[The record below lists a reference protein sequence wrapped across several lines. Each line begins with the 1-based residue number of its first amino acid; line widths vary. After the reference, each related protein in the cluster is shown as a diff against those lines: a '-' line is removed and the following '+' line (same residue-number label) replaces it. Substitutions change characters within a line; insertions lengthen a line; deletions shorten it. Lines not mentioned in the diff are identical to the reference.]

1 MGADIHVYAEYR
13 NTANAW
19 EAIPDYEP
27 FGLRCY
33 DVFSFFAKVRFSDDY
48 RRVTPYPIS
57 EPRGLPKD
65 VSTYVKKESD
75 EWGEEGFRHS
85 WLSVEELSSF
95 DYNKPL
101 RERKVHAFWAEHT
114 LRFGVLPPSYSYAQI
129 ENPTIGNALG
139 GYYFDEL
146 EKLKESKAERIVFW
160 FDQ

>member
-1 MGADIHVYAEYR
+1 MGADIHIYAEYR
-13 NTANAW
+13 STANAW

-27 FGLRCY
+27 FGQRCY

-48 RRVTPYPIS
+48 HRVTPYPIS

-75 EWGEEGFRHS
+75 EWGVDGFGHS

-101 RERKVHAFWAEHT
+101 RERKVDAFSEGHT
-114 LRFGVLPPSYSYAQI
+114 LRFGTLPSSLSYAQI
-129 ENPTIGNALG
+129 ENPTIGDTLG
-139 GYYFDEL
+139 EHYFDEL

-160 FDQ
+160 FDS

>member
-1 MGADIHVYAEYR
+1 MGADIYIYAEYR

-27 FGLRCY
+27 FGQRSY
-33 DVFSFFAKVRFSDDY
+33 DVFSFFAGVRFSDEY
-48 RRVTPYPIS
+48 HRVTPYPIS

-65 VSTYVKKESD
+65 ASTYVKKESD
-75 EWGEEGFRHS
+75 ECGGGVFGHS

-101 RERKVHAFWAEHT
+101 RERKVQAFWEGHA
-114 LRFGVLPPSYSYAQI
+114 LRFGTLPPSLCHAQI

-139 GYYFDEL
+139 EYYFDEL

-160 FDQ
+160 FDN

>member
-1 MGADIHVYAEYR
+1 MGTDIHVYAEYR

-27 FGLRCY
+27 FGQRCY
-33 DVFSFFAKVRFSDDY
+33 DVFSFFANVRFSDEY

-65 VSTYVKKESD
+65 VGTYVKKESD
-75 EWGEEGFRHS
+75 ELGKDGFGHS

-95 DYNKPL
+95 DYKKPL
-101 RERKVHAFWAEHT
+101 REREVHPFWEAST
-114 LRFGVLPPSYSYAQI
+114 LCFSVIPPAPSYEQA
-129 ENPTIGNALG
+129 ENPTIGDALG

-160 FDQ
+160 FDE

>member
-1 MGADIHVYAEYR
+1 MGADIHIYAEYR
-13 NTANAW
+13 NTANVW

-27 FGLRCY
+27 FGQRSY
-33 DVFSFFAKVRFSDDY
+33 AVFSLFAGVRFSDHY
-48 RRVTPYPIS
+48 HRVTPYPIS

-65 VSTYVKKESD
+65 VSTYVKKDSD
-75 EWGEEGFRHS
+75 EWGEDGFGRS

-101 RERKVHAFWAEHT
+101 RERKVDAFQDGYV
-114 LRFGVLPPSYSYAQI
+114 LRFCTLPPSFSYVQI

-139 GYYFDEL
+139 EYYFDEL

-160 FDQ
+160 FDA